1 MIVVDTNLI
10 AYCWLNGPQT
20 ETAQAVRAMDP
31 DWHVPILWRS
41 EFRSVLAGYMRH
53 GAISLRQA
61 QYIMSTV
68 ETELAE
74 AEHEVDSRQVLALV
88 QQSQLSA
95 YDCEYVVLARALG
108 EALIT
113 ADKAMLRAAPDVA
126 MNMQDFLQVGP

>member
-1 MIVVDTNLI
+1 VIVVDTNLI

-53 GAISLRQA
+53 GAITFRQA
-61 QYIMSTV
+61 QHIMSTV
-68 ETELAE
+68 ETDLAD
-74 AEHEVDSRQVLALV
+74 AEHEIDSRMVLELALN
-88 QQSQLSA
+88 SKLSA

-108 EALIT
+108 AALIT
-113 ADKAMLRAAPDVA
+113 ADKAVLRAAPDVA
-126 MNMQDFLQVGP
+126 MNMQDFLQAG